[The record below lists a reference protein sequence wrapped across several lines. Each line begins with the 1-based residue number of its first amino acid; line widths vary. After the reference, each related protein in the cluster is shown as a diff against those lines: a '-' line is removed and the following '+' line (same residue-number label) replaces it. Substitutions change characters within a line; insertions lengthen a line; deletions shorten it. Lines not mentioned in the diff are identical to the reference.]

1 MLDLKIKAAVLS
13 EGSVVRF
20 QGAVLELL
28 RYAGQEIQVNTY
40 IYLEQEGLRYQFI
53 TRSHCDL
60 EKNRSIEKHIVCEA
74 VKAYTFPEETRENQ
88 VIYYAPGKNT
98 PVAVSKLS
106 RRKNLDY
113 FDGAFQGE
121 TILGCEYFAFL
132 RETGENDYMVLLST
146 KNLRMLLRE
155 AFMQQFCIEYSV
167 QKNTALFHHIFSPGR
182 EIIPRGAYLGIV
194 KISDIYATETKTF
207 FEQEGH
213 LYEYSC
219 LEKFD
224 ECRED
229 VIRNT
234 RFYRSCDVR
243 EVETFSLPPETEFA
257 MMDCY
262 LPVDEKKHVLRQMT
276 AANYGKYVPFDE
288 RDVTVSGCTYFA
300 AVLRNRAD
308 KMSENVLYSIVES
321 YKKTRFKKLRNSL

>member
-1 MLDLKIKAAVLS
+1 MLDLTIRAAVLS
-13 EGSVVRF
+13 EGNVVRF
-20 QGAVLELL
+20 QGAALELL

-40 IYLEQEGLRYQFI
+40 IYLEQEGVRYQFV
-53 TRSHCDL
+53 TRNHCDMQ
-60 EKNRSIEKHIVCEA
+60 KNTSIEKQITCEE
-74 VKAYTFPEETRENQ
+74 VEAYTFPEENRKNQ
-88 VIYYAPGKNT
+88 VIYYAPKKNA

-106 RRKNLDY
+106 QRKNLDY

-132 RETGENDYMVLLST
+132 REEGENDYMVLLST
-146 KNLRMLLRE
+146 KNLRALLRE
-155 AFMQQFCIEYSV
+155 AFMQQFGIAYSV
-167 QKNTALFHHIFSPGR
+167 QKNTALFQKVFCPGR
-182 EIIPRGAYLGIV
+182 EIKPRGAYLGIV

-207 FEQEGH
+207 LEQDGH

-224 ECRED
+224 ECREE

-234 RFYRSCDVR
+234 RFFRSCEIR
-243 EVETFSLPPETEFA
+243 EVEKFSVPEETEFA

-262 LPVDEKKHVLRQMT
+262 LPVDEKKYVLRQMT
-276 AANYGKYVPFDE
+276 AANYGKYVPFKEADIM
-288 RDVTVSGCTYFA
+288 VSGCTYFA

-308 KMSENVLYSIVES
+308 KLSENVLYTIVES
-321 YKKTRFKKLRNSL
+321 YKKTRFKKLRNCL